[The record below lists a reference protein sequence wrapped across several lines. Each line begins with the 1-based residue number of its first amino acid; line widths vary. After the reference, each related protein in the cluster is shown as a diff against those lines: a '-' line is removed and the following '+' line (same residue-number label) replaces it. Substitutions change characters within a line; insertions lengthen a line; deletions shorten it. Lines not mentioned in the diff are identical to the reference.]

1 MKVLMVRT
9 IKVFQFILNPHLI
22 LCFGMAWMI
31 TNGWAY
37 LGVAA
42 GTAFRCEW
50 LTALSS
56 TYLAFLWFPFTAEKI
71 VTIAIAVWL
80 LKKMFPYDEKT
91 LKVLED
97 LRNRILTRNIMKTSA
112 NGHCSRP
119 VEKNEK
125 PDGRTEHR
133 RQNN

>member
-1 MKVLMVRT
+1 MKVLMVRA

-56 TYLAFLWFPFTAEKI
+56 AYLAFLWFPFTAEKI

-80 LKKMFPYDEKT
+80 LRKMFPGDEKT
-91 LKVLED
+91 LKVLDDFNIRLTTRYIVKTPED
-97 LRNRILTRNIMKTSA
+97 GHAADRKRSKRN
-112 NGHCSRP
+112 
-119 VEKNEK
+119 
-125 PDGRTEHR
+125 
-133 RQNN
+133 

>member
-1 MKVLMVRT
+1 MKVLMVRA

-22 LCFGMAWMI
+22 LCFGIAWMI

-56 TYLAFLWFPFTAEKI
+56 AYLAFLWFPFTAEKI

-80 LKKMFPYDEKT
+80 LEKMFPYDEKT

-112 NGHCSRP
+112 NGHCDRP
-119 VEKNEK
+119 VKKNEK
-125 PDGRTEHR
+125 PDGQSRT
-133 RQNN
+133 

>member
-1 MKVLMVRT
+1 MKVLMART
-9 IKVFQFILNPHLI
+9 IKVFQFLLNPHLI

-37 LGVAA
+37 LGLAV
-42 GTAFRCEW
+42 GTALRCEW

-56 TYLAFLWFPFTAEKI
+56 AYLAFLWFPFTAEKI

-125 PDGRTEHR
+125 PDGQSRT
-133 RQNN
+133 

>member
-1 MKVLMVRT
+1 MKVLIVRA

-97 LRNRILTRNIMKTSA
+97 LRNRIHTRNIMKTSA
-112 NGHCSRP
+112 NGHCGRP

-125 PDGRTEHR
+125 PDGQSRT
-133 RQNN
+133 